1 MLNNGCIEHLSVL
14 YVFSLQESAQND
26 LQIDSSQYVPVMYR
40 TQIEMSNVI
49 SAIPTLLILGFLF
62 W

>member
-1 MLNNGCIEHLSVL
+1 M
-14 YVFSLQESAQND
+14 FFAPQESAQND

-49 SAIPTLLILGFLF
+49 SAITTLLILGFLF